1 MIDALGALGIGIDQL
16 DRNSVRVTPHN
27 LRGPTHIDCGL
38 AGTLMRFLPPLA
50 ATADGDI
57 EFDGDEG
64 ARRRPMATT
73 IESLRALGVAVS
85 DAGSASLPF
94 TVHGDGVVPGG
105 SVELDASASSQFVSG
120 LLLSAPRFENGIT
133 VRHRGES
140 VPSLPHIEMTVAML
154 QEAGAEVRSDV
165 EDPTN
170 ARWTVRPG
178 VINLGDFVV
187 EPDLSNAAAFLGAAM
202 VTAGSVTVPTW
213 PTKTTQAGD
222 QIRDVFAE
230 MGGSC
235 VLDDAGLTVTGP
247 ERMVGI
253 DIDLRDIG
261 ELTPTIA
268 AVAVF
273 AQTPSKLRGVAHLRG
288 HETNRLA
295 ALVTEFNR
303 LGGQAEELADGL
315 TITPRRLSGASIAT
329 YHDHLGRDGV
339 GYASL
344 LTSESGTFW
353 FFSPESVELILKV
366 VDACGHPDFQDFWVY
381 ASGLTDVDAI
391 TLSSLR
397 MFGMDKLTAVQTIT
411 AITLATLSNLAFKT
425 GLVVVIGGAALARR
439 VLPGLLA
446 IAAGLV
452 GGLLLI

>member
-1 MIDALGALGIGIDQL
+1 MSEQMWSAPCIDQPIHGTVVVPGSKSISNRALVLAAISREPCTISNLLVARDSALMIGALGALGIGIDQL

-27 LRGPTHIDCGL
+27 LRGPAHIDCGL

-288 HETNRLA
+288 HETDRLA
-295 ALVTEFNR
+295 ALVTEINR

-315 TITPRRLSGASIAT
+315 TITPRRLTGASIAT
-329 YHDHLGRDGV
+329 YYDHRMATFGAIVGLRVPGTTVENLGTT
-339 GYASL
+339 AK
-344 LTSESGTFW
+344 TM
-353 FFSPESVELILKV
+353 PEFAQMWTVLV
-366 VDACGHPDFQDFWVY
+366 RGDDA
-381 ASGLTDVDAI
+381 A
-391 TLSSLR
+391 
-397 MFGMDKLTAVQTIT
+397 
-411 AITLATLSNLAFKT
+411 
-425 GLVVVIGGAALARR
+425 
-439 VLPGLLA
+439 
-446 IAAGLV
+446 
-452 GGLLLI
+452 

>member
-1 MIDALGALGIGIDQL
+1 MSKQMWSAPCIDQPIHGTVVVPGSKSISNRALVLAAISREPCTISNLLVARDSALMIDALGALGIGIDQL

-295 ALVTEFNR
+295 ALVTEINR

-315 TITPRRLSGASIAT
+315 TITPRRLTGASIAT
-329 YHDHLGRDGV
+329 YHDHRMATFGAIV
-339 GYASL
+339 GL
-344 LTSESGTFW
+344 RVPGTTVENIGTTAKTM
-353 FFSPESVELILKV
+353 PEF
-366 VDACGHPDFQDFWVY
+366 AQMW
-381 ASGLTDVDAI
+381 
-391 TLSSLR
+391 
-397 MFGMDKLTAVQTIT
+397 TA
-411 AITLATLSNLAFKT
+411 
-425 GLVVVIGGAALARR
+425 LVRGDGAA
-439 VLPGLLA
+439 
-446 IAAGLV
+446 
-452 GGLLLI
+452 

>member
-1 MIDALGALGIGIDQL
+1 MSEQMWSAPCIDQPIHGTVVVPGSKSISNRALVLAAISHEPCTISNLLVARDSALMIGALGALGIGIDQL
-16 DRNSVRVTPHN
+16 DKNSVRVTPHN
-27 LRGPTHIDCGL
+27 LRGPAHIDCGL

-222 QIRDVFAE
+222 QIRNVFTE

-235 VLDDAGLTVTGP
+235 VLDDVGLTVTGP
-247 ERMVGI
+247 DRLVGI

-288 HETNRLA
+288 HETDRLA
-295 ALVTEFNR
+295 ALVTEINR

-315 TITPRRLSGASIAT
+315 TITPQRLTGASIAT
-329 YHDHLGRDGV
+329 YHDHRMATFGAIV
-339 GYASL
+339 GL
-344 LTSESGTFW
+344 RVPGTIVENIGTTAKTM
-353 FFSPESVELILKV
+353 PEF
-366 VDACGHPDFQDFWVY
+366 AQMW
-381 ASGLTDVDAI
+381 
-391 TLSSLR
+391 
-397 MFGMDKLTAVQTIT
+397 TA
-411 AITLATLSNLAFKT
+411 
-425 GLVVVIGGAALARR
+425 LVRGDGAA
-439 VLPGLLA
+439 
-446 IAAGLV
+446 
-452 GGLLLI
+452 

>member
-1 MIDALGALGIGIDQL
+1 MSKQMWSAPCIDQPIHGTVVVPGSKSISNRALVLAAISREPCTISNLLVARDSALMIDALGALGIGIDQL

-140 VPSLPHIEMTVAML
+140 VPSLPHIERTVAML

-295 ALVTEFNR
+295 ALVTEINR

-315 TITPRRLSGASIAT
+315 TITPRRLTGASIAT
-329 YHDHLGRDGV
+329 YYDHRMATFGAIV
-339 GYASL
+339 GL
-344 LTSESGTFW
+344 RVPGTTVENIGTTAKTM
-353 FFSPESVELILKV
+353 PEFAQMWTVLV
-366 VDACGHPDFQDFWVY
+366 RGDDA
-381 ASGLTDVDAI
+381 A
-391 TLSSLR
+391 
-397 MFGMDKLTAVQTIT
+397 
-411 AITLATLSNLAFKT
+411 
-425 GLVVVIGGAALARR
+425 
-439 VLPGLLA
+439 
-446 IAAGLV
+446 
-452 GGLLLI
+452 

>member
-1 MIDALGALGIGIDQL
+1 MSEQMWSAPCIDQPIHGTVVVPGSKSISNRALVLAAISREPCTISNLLVARDSALMIDALGALGIGIDQL

-154 QEAGAEVRSDV
+154 QEAGAEVRNDV

-295 ALVTEFNR
+295 ALVTEINR

-315 TITPRRLSGASIAT
+315 TITPRRLTGASIAT
-329 YHDHLGRDGV
+329 YHDHRMATFGAIV
-339 GYASL
+339 GL
-344 LTSESGTFW
+344 RVPGTTVENIGTTAKTM
-353 FFSPESVELILKV
+353 PEF
-366 VDACGHPDFQDFWVY
+366 AQMW
-381 ASGLTDVDAI
+381 
-391 TLSSLR
+391 
-397 MFGMDKLTAVQTIT
+397 TA
-411 AITLATLSNLAFKT
+411 
-425 GLVVVIGGAALARR
+425 LVRGDGAA
-439 VLPGLLA
+439 
-446 IAAGLV
+446 
-452 GGLLLI
+452 